1 MSYSLDVKVITW
13 ERLEF
18 DSKEEMEDVKSKL
31 ESMGLNS
38 SSDVTNYLN
47 RSFNKIDNA
56 TDKENII
63 DLIQNVFVNWGE
75 FNISDVESADAP
87 IYNELGNHIE
97 LIESFN
103 NNSVTIFKYENDIEV
118 DEFELDYED
127 LSMDLL
133 EEILLIAEQYDVE
146 QQKFFDS
153 CLNKNF

>member
-1 MSYSLDVKVITW
+1 MSNLKTDFDNLVNVLKARKLYSENDEVDTALNILLGSIQD
-13 ERLEF
+13 
-18 DSKEEMEDVKSKL
+18 KEEYQ
-31 ESMGLNS
+31 ES
-38 SSDVTNYLN
+38 V
-47 RSFNKIDNA
+47 R

-118 DEFELDYED
+118 DEF
-127 LSMDLL
+127 
-133 EEILLIAEQYDVE
+133 
-146 QQKFFDS
+146 
-153 CLNKNF
+153 

>member
-1 MSYSLDVKVITW
+1 MSNLKTDFDNLVNVLKARKLYSENDEVDTALNILLGSIQD
-13 ERLEF
+13 
-18 DSKEEMEDVKSKL
+18 KEEYQ
-31 ESMGLNS
+31 ES
-38 SSDVTNYLN
+38 V
-47 RSFNKIDNA
+47 R